1 MVWCLRVLTF
11 TTFFEAK
18 LAEFIDCELDQEW
31 HDWMPPLSKVE
42 AMKRARRLDPTS
54 LPARLKS
61 CHQWCIRLTD
71 RRTVNTANE
80 DGIVTGVWL
89 RALPLPNLHIKGAG
103 NPVHPKLDKTDK
115 QLDEAEDDEP
125 DTDEED
131 QKPATLIDVAVAVW
145 NGWRTSYVRGASE
158 DWNALE
164 PKVRKRL
171 STKFKQLK
179 AIMKLIPKASRH
191 SKAKYPLKQT
201 PAAIRKQKAMKDVLE
216 HFKRKRTSAA

>member
-1 MVWCLRVLTF
+1 
-11 TTFFEAK
+11 
-18 LAEFIDCELDQEW
+18 
-31 HDWMPPLSKVE
+31 MPPLSKVD
-42 AMKRARRLDPTS
+42 ALKRAQRLDPKS

-71 RRTVNTANE
+71 RRTAHTAN
-80 DGIVTGVWL
+80 GYGTVTGVWL

-103 NPVHPKLDKTDK
+103 NPVHPTLDNTDK

-125 DTDEED
+125 GTDAEE

-171 STKFKQLK
+171 RTKLKQLK
-179 AIMKLIPKASRH
+179 TVIKFILKSYRH
-191 SKAKYPLKQT
+191 SQAKILL
-201 PAAIRKQKAMKDVLE
+201 QKNASCK
-216 HFKRKRTSAA
+216 